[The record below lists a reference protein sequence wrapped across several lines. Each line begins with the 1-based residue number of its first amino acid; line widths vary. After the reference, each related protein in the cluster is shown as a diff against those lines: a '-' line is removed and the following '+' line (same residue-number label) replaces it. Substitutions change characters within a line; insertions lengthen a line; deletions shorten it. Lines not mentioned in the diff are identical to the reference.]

1 MRISRK
7 RNKCY
12 AFRSSAKE
20 SQATLCSVMVVIYFF
35 CIISSFSFSIVQTM
49 CFLCEDP
56 EVYLDLCCIFARIE
70 DSVLFVF

>member
-20 SQATLCSVMVVIYFF
+20 SQATLCSFSSTDRRDIRGEEISLQEVIFVINRGSAGGA
-35 CIISSFSFSIVQTM
+35 CDRSRT
-49 CFLCEDP
+49 
-56 EVYLDLCCIFARIE
+56 VYG
-70 DSVLFVF
+70 

>member
-20 SQATLCSVMVVIYFF
+20 SQATLCSFMEICRFRESKKNIPKGSDRYAKT
-35 CIISSFSFSIVQTM
+35 IAYAIV
-49 CFLCEDP
+49 
-56 EVYLDLCCIFARIE
+56 R
-70 DSVLFVF
+70 